1 MASRDLEDPLL
12 SDEGGLS
19 ATSCKA
25 SSTRK
30 LANTKFTTESGSA
43 SMTKQQD
50 FNFQPAK
57 TGVYIVNRKT
67 QTKKNAS
74 SIYKHKK
81 NLTHGSCS
89 CWFLM
94 L

>member
-19 ATSCKA
+19 ATSRKA

-30 LANTKFTTESGSA
+30 LANTKFTTKSGSA

-50 FNFQPAK
+50 FQPAK

-81 NLTHGSCS
+81 NLIHGSCS